1 MKATIYKSNGEEVSV
16 TPANG
21 ETFTLKELRDIVHGY
36 IEIITLSNPLVMI
49 VNEEGIIEELPM
61 NVKASQIAASYH
73 RGSFIVGDV
82 LVCNSSMI
90 E

>member
-1 MKATIYKSNGEEVSV
+1 MEAKIYKSNGEEVSV

-21 ETFTLKELRDIVHGY
+21 KTFTLKELQDIVHGY
-36 IEIITLSNPLVMI
+36 IEIITLSNPLIMV

-82 LVCNSSMI
+82 LVCNASMVK
-90 E
+90 

>member
-21 ETFTLKELRDIVHGY
+21 KNFTLKELQDIVHGY
-36 IEIITLSNPLVMI
+36 VEIINLSHPLIMV

-61 NVKASQIAASYH
+61 NVKASQIAASYN

-82 LVCNSSMI
+82 LVCKASMI